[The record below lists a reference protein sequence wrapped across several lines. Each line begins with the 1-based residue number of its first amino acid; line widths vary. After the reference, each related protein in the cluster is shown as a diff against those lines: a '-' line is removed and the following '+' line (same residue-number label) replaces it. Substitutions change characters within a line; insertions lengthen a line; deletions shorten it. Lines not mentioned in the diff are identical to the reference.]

1 MSEENL
7 SAVTSEKEP
16 KQDKEARRA
25 RWAWVEHRVW
35 TDSMLRSLKKGLKE
49 ENGKDHQRWRIP
61 FFDEAGLFNLTAAR
75 QEGR

>member
-1 MSEENL
+1 MGMGGTPGL
-7 SAVTSEKEP
+7 DRLDAEKPE
-16 KQDKEARRA
+16 
-25 RWAWVEHRVW
+25 
-35 TDSMLRSLKKGLKE
+35 KGIKE